1 MKENNGKYI
10 KIDNE
15 KGSLT
20 APFWPVN
27 LRTDG
32 ARAIDEAAAAAA
44 TRILQKR
51 IHNKIHCHFIFHFCN
66 TVHYCFFFFF
76 GFKPYITAI
85 ESYSLILPFMHINI
99 FICLIHNFLLHK
111 LTKSSPLI
119 YWQLERHAN

>member
-51 IHNKIHCHFIFHFCN
+51 IHNKIHCHFIFHFCH
-66 TVHYCFFFFF
+66 TVHYCFFFFLASNR
-76 GFKPYITAI
+76 T
-85 ESYSLILPFMHINI
+85 LLLLN
-99 FICLIHNFLLHK
+99 LIH
-111 LTKSSPLI
+111 
-119 YWQLERHAN
+119 

>member
-1 MKENNGKYI
+1 MENISKLIMKKVLLLLPSGL
-10 KIDNE
+10 
-15 KGSLT
+15 LT
-20 APFWPVN
+20 SELMELVPLMKQLQLQPHGFCKKEF
-27 LRTDG
+27 
-32 ARAIDEAAAAAA
+32 I
-44 TRILQKR
+44 TRSIVILF
-51 IHNKIHCHFIFHFCN
+51 FIFAIPYI
-66 TVHYCFFFFF
+66 TVFFFF